1 MKVSFPFAPSQL
13 LRLCVLAAAW
23 LLSGCTASA
32 PDEDAVRLAIESHFE
47 RELETLQ
54 HAAGDEGP
62 GLEVFEGLAYRVEI
76 TGVSECKPLAD
87 DAHWRCKVVGE
98 LEIDGERRALD
109 RVLELVH
116 EEGRWRV

>member
-1 MKVSFPFAPSQL
+1 MKVPFPLAPSPL
-13 LRLCVLAAAW
+13 PRLCVVAAVW

-32 PDEDAVRLAIESHFE
+32 PDADAVRLAIESHFE
-47 RELETLQ
+47 RELQTLQ

-62 GLEVFEGLAYRVEI
+62 ELEAFEGLAYRVEI
-76 TGVSECKPLAD
+76 TGVSECQPLAD

-98 LEIDGERRALD
+98 LEIDGERRSLD

-116 EEGRWRV
+116 EGDEWHV